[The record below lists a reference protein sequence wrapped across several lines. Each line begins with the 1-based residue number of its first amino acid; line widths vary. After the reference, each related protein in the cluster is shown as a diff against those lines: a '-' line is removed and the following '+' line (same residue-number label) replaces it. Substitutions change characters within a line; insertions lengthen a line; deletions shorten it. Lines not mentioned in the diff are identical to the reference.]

1 MNKHILKIAS
11 LLAILFV
18 GLTLNA
24 CHDDDDADSGT
35 PVITGVRVPD
45 PAKAD
50 SLFTKSGPGQIIAI
64 IGQNLGHALKVYI
77 NDQEVYFNPTMNTN
91 HSLIVTVPTETDGFR
106 LTAFDSTLKDEIR
119 VETTH
124 GTAVYS
130 FKITAPGP
138 AISRLQAIY
147 PRLAGDSLYIHGLN
161 LIDVEKIYFTDI
173 EAAQLDTTVWQTVGG
188 THVDVDGF
196 SSVTQDHHLNTRT
209 NAYET
214 TSVLGIKIPNLS
226 FTKGALVV
234 ETAAGTSY
242 IAFYKNPGQPVIH
255 SISSEMPVYGET
267 LVIRGQE
274 FVQVESI
281 KYGDVTLTPDQFVVA
296 ETEDQIN
303 IRFRREPSEGC
314 KDLTVT
320 TPGGSVSVPFYDYS
334 CLLVDFDEIGTN
346 LGWDPKAEITD
357 ECDDD
362 TPPYTSSGCY
372 AAFNLGPVA
381 QSWWGTMI
389 YYIKNWSTQTASG
402 HDLFDLPGYDV
413 IPADASL
420 NDVYL
425 ACEVFNHNSRWDL
438 ATDEDPKNAYIRYYM
453 VLGNGTSYEY
463 DNFSWKNYDIQAG
476 QYNSPVLGSID
487 KEQPIDTWYRHCI
500 SFAELGMAGMTYADL
515 KNNGLDE
522 IRMQIINQS
531 TKAMNID
538 FYIDNLRI
546 YYNKPK

>member
-1 MNKHILKIAS
+1 M
-11 LLAILFV
+11 LAILFV

-196 SSVTQDHHLNTRT
+196 STVTQDHHLNTRT
-209 NAYET
+209 N
-214 TSVLGIKIPNLS
+214 
-226 FTKGALVV
+226 
-234 ETAAGTSY
+234 
-242 IAFYKNPGQPVIH
+242 
-255 SISSEMPVYGET
+255 
-267 LVIRGQE
+267 R
-274 FVQVESI
+274 
-281 KYGDVTLTPDQFVVA
+281 
-296 ETEDQIN
+296 IN
-303 IRFRREPSEGC
+303 
-314 KDLTVT
+314 
-320 TPGGSVSVPFYDYS
+320 
-334 CLLVDFDEIGTN
+334 
-346 LGWDPKAEITD
+346 
-357 ECDDD
+357 
-362 TPPYTSSGCY
+362 
-372 AAFNLGPVA
+372 
-381 QSWWGTMI
+381 
-389 YYIKNWSTQTASG
+389 
-402 HDLFDLPGYDV
+402 
-413 IPADASL
+413 
-420 NDVYL
+420 
-425 ACEVFNHNSRWDL
+425 
-438 ATDEDPKNAYIRYYM
+438 
-453 VLGNGTSYEY
+453 
-463 DNFSWKNYDIQAG
+463 
-476 QYNSPVLGSID
+476 
-487 KEQPIDTWYRHCI
+487 
-500 SFAELGMAGMTYADL
+500 
-515 KNNGLDE
+515 
-522 IRMQIINQS
+522 
-531 TKAMNID
+531 
-538 FYIDNLRI
+538 
-546 YYNKPK
+546 NK